1 MTSELWFGQDE
12 FQHIHTVV
20 SKNQPKY
27 IGLKFTAVKK
37 RDTDLTALS
46 IGSNEY
52 NVRTVRYWRQKPRK
66 PKPTFKSTPV
76 KFHVHFRSFNFS
88 PPCSLSQKA
97 NLHSTH
103 QQALWLPV
111 VFYQCV
117 LPMRSPNRRLKGGRR
132 VRSEY
137 LSSWFLP
144 MRSPWAPGALQLKF
158 ITHLKES
165 VLPSCLIWVPEP
177 LLPLFSS
184 GLGLVTTKLLP
195 VPGSSTPFPH
205 PHLLQLTSLQIN
217 PTQIILIWAKYLFPV
232 RTLMIKG

>member
-1 MTSELWFGQDE
+1 MTSELWLGQDE
-12 FQHIHTVV
+12 FQHIHTEV

-27 IGLKFTAVKK
+27 IGLKLIAVKK
-37 RDTDLTALS
+37 RDTDLTVLS

-52 NVRTVRYWRQKPRK
+52 SVRTVRYWRQKPRK
-66 PKPTFKSTPV
+66 SKPTFKTTPV
-76 KFHVHFRSFNFS
+76 KFHVHSRSFNFS
-88 PPCSLSQKA
+88 PPCSLPQKA

-103 QQALWLPV
+103 QQANS
-111 VFYQCV
+111 CV
-117 LPMRSPNRRLKGGRR
+117 LPMGSPNRRLKGGRR

-165 VLPSCLIWVPEP
+165 VLPNCLIWVPEP
-177 LLPLFSS
+177 LLPLISS
-184 GLGLVTTKLLP
+184 GLGLVTTLLLP